1 MTDLDVTPVAPLPS
15 ASAWLQVEE
24 ATQDLLALLSSYSSL
39 IDPDGGNGLP
49 AWLYVVE
56 AHVRRLVA
64 AQDAAVQAL
73 RGV

>member
-1 MTDLDVTPVAPLPS
+1 MADADLIPLPP
-15 ASAWLQVEE
+15 AAAWLLVEE
-24 ATQDLLALLSSYSSL
+24 ATQDLLILLSSYSSL
-39 IDPDGGNGLP
+39 IDPDGGDGLP

-64 AQDAAVQAL
+64 VQDDAIQAL